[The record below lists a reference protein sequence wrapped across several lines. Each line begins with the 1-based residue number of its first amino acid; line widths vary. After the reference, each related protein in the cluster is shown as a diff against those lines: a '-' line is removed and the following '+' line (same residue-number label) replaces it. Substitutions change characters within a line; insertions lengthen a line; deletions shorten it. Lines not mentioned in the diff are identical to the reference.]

1 MNEKHPGPVR
11 QIIEKI
17 GLSVLILVFLILLG
31 TFVFYTVQS
40 YSSLIPSNYTQSNLT
55 QSNLIQS
62 NLTQSNLT
70 QSNLT
75 QSNLTQS
82 SLIQPNFTQSNLTQ
96 PNLTQSNLTQSNLT
110 QPNLTQPNLTQSNL
124 IQSNLTQPNLTQSSL
139 IQPNL
144 TQPNLTQSSLIQPN
158 LTQSNLTQSYKTVYV
173 GDYGSENF
181 TCDGIDDQV
190 EINQALE
197 YVAENPQFTTV
208 YLRGPNTY
216 VISDSIF
223 IGSQTTL
230 VGDPT
235 AVIKLKDK
243 ADWPVGK
250 PLITQMDWRGV
261 HGVIIKGFEIDGN
274 HDNNE
279 DKKKGLGYYNMIHF
293 LNSRDIQVHDMY
305 MHDGHGEGL
314 KADHSYNIQF
324 YNNNVYKLGHNGL
337 FAISCQ
343 NVEAWNNTITCR
355 TDSGLR
361 ATNSNHIKFY
371 DNLIDSFYHWSA
383 GSSGILIEKTA
394 GTVNDV
400 EIYNNT
406 IHNTYGP
413 GLWLIGWS
421 ESYSRKEAQNV
432 HIYHNIFY
440 STGTNPNIDWVGG
453 IITSGFYD
461 TLIENNIFDGVYHA
475 AVIHMYPTGTHI
487 YPTYDDHPNLS
498 PTGTGY
504 ATIVRNN
511 IIVNT
516 RERKKD
522 PEGTGYAVINYLPE
536 TQTFVL
542 ENNCLYNNS
551 AGNYQNCTSTTDIY
565 ADPLFVNQNEHDYCL
580 KPDSPCIG
588 AGYTFPISSETFEEK
603 TTESIESNEII
614 TESIESNEKTIKSII
629 RAFVSQM
636 RKFLS
641 VDTSE

>member
-1 MNEKHPGPVR
+1 MNEKHLGSVR
-11 QIIEKI
+11 QIREKI
-17 GLSVLILVFLILLG
+17 GLSILILVFLILLG
-31 TFVFYTVQS
+31 TFVLYTVQS
-40 YSSLIPSNYTQSNLT
+40 YSSFIPSNYTQSNFT
-55 QSNLIQS
+55 QS
-62 NLTQSNLT
+62 
-70 QSNLT
+70 
-75 QSNLTQS
+75 
-82 SLIQPNFTQSNLTQ
+82 NFTQSNE
-96 PNLTQSNLTQSNLT
+96 
-110 QPNLTQPNLTQSNL
+110 
-124 IQSNLTQPNLTQSSL
+124 
-139 IQPNL
+139 
-144 TQPNLTQSSLIQPN
+144 
-158 LTQSNLTQSYKTVYV
+158 TVYV
-173 GDYGSENF
+173 AGYGSENF
-181 TCDGIDDQV
+181 TCNGSDDQV
-190 EINQALE
+190 EINQALA
-197 YVAENPQFTTV
+197 YVAENPQLTTV
-208 YLRGPNTY
+208 YLKGPNTY

-223 IGSQTTL
+223 IGNNTTL
-230 VGDPT
+230 EGDPT

-250 PLITQMDWRGV
+250 PLITQMDSIGIKGV
-261 HGVIIKGFEIDGN
+261 TIKGFEIDGN
-274 HDNNE
+274 HDNNQ

-293 LNSRDIQVHDMY
+293 LDSRDIKVHDMY

-314 KADHSYNIQF
+314 KADHGYNIQF
-324 YNNNVYKLGHNGL
+324 YNNSVYKLGHNGL
-337 FAISCQ
+337 FAIDCL

-361 ATNSNHIKFY
+361 ATNSNHIKFH
-371 DNLIDSFYHWSA
+371 DNVINSFYHWSA
-383 GSSGILIEKTA
+383 GGPGILIEKTT

-400 EIYNNT
+400 EIYDNT

-413 GLWLIGWS
+413 GIWLIGWLD
-421 ESYSRKEAQNV
+421 SYTREEAQNV

-453 IITSGFYD
+453 IVTSGFYD

-475 AVIHMYPTGTHI
+475 AVIHMSPTGTHI
-487 YPTYDDHPNLS
+487 YPTYEGHPDLS

-504 ATIVRNN
+504 TTIVRNN

-516 RERKKD
+516 RKCQKNPYE
-522 PEGTGYAVINYLPE
+522 TGYAVINYLPE

-580 KPDSPCIG
+580 KPNSPCIG
-588 AGYTFPISSETFEEK
+588 AGYTLPISSNESGEK
-603 TTESIESNEII
+603 TTESIES
-614 TESIESNEKTIKSII
+614 IESEEKTIKSII